1 MNREDVLKIENSI
14 KRFSNDLDVLKDIN
28 SIIYEKRIR
37 GNNLLNN
44 ELIID
49 VCRIKS
55 SNFIMDYFG
64 RQLSKVGILV
74 YPNMDDDEKITPIRF
89 LPIGKNSSINLHIIY
104 NTLLNYLKDK
114 ISISSKESR
123 EIVDTIKF
131 IRKESE

>member
-1 MNREDVLKIENSI
+1 MNREDVAKIENTI
-14 KRFSNDLDVLKDIN
+14 KRFSNDKDVLKDIN
-28 SIIYEKRIR
+28 SIIYEKRLQ
-37 GNNLLNN
+37 GNKLLSN

-64 RQLSKVGILV
+64 RQLSKIGILV

-89 LPIGKNSSINLHIIY
+89 LPVGKDSNINLHIIY
-104 NTLLNYLKDK
+104 NTLLYYLKDK
-114 ISISSKESR
+114 ITISSKESR

-131 IRKESE
+131 N

>member
-1 MNREDVLKIENSI
+1 MNREDVAKIENTI
-14 KRFSNDLDVLKDIN
+14 KRFSNDEDVLKDIN
-28 SIIYEKRIR
+28 SIIYEKRLQ
-37 GNNLLNN
+37 GNKLLSN

-64 RQLSKVGILV
+64 RQLSKIGILV

-89 LPIGKNSSINLHIIY
+89 LPVGKDSNINLHVIY
-104 NTLLNYLKDK
+104 NTLLYYLKDK

-131 IRKESE
+131 N

>member
-1 MNREDVLKIENSI
+1 MNREDVAKIENTI
-14 KRFSNDLDVLKDIN
+14 KRFSNDEDVLKDIN
-28 SIIYEKRIR
+28 SIIYEKRLQ
-37 GNNLLNN
+37 GNKLLSN

-64 RQLSKVGILV
+64 RQLSKIGILV

-89 LPIGKNSSINLHIIY
+89 LPVGKDSNINLHIIY
-104 NTLLNYLKDK
+104 NTLLYYLKDK
-114 ISISSKESR
+114 ITISSKESR

-131 IRKESE
+131 N